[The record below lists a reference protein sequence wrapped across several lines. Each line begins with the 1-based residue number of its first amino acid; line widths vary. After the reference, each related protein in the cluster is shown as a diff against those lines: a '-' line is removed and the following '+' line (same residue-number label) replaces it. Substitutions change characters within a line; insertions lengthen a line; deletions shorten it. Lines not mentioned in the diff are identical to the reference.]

1 MLLFIGGRFAFGGG
15 LAGLFS
21 AATPTRPTVVA
32 LATNTPVPT
41 VVRLPTQPPPPASP
55 APVIAKVI
63 EASVN
68 VRATPS
74 TSAKII
80 GKLKKDNT
88 ISLTGRSVDGK
99 WYQATIQSLTTPGW
113 VFGET
118 LQIAS
123 GDANTL
129 PLAGPGAPTPTKP
142 AAPPPGSGGGAT
154 PTSTPIGARP

>member
-1 MLLFIGGRFAFGGG
+1 M
-15 LAGLFS
+15 
-21 AATPTRPTVVA
+21 A

-41 VVRLPTQPPPPASP
+41 VVRLPTQPQPPVAP

-88 ISLTGRSVDGK
+88 ISLTARNVDGK
-99 WYQATIQSLTTPGW
+99 WYQATIQGLTTPGW
-113 VFGET
+113 VFAET

-123 GDANTL
+123 GDPATL
-129 PLAGPGAPTPTKP
+129 PLAGPGAPTATKP
-142 AAPPPGSGGGAT
+142 AAPAPGAGAAAT
-154 PTSTPIGARP
+154 PTIIGAR